1 MVSFLSFFFFFFRER
16 KCFFRTNSNP
26 SSIYLFRA
34 FDHFSAAYRVDAV
47 YKDTKGDRLV
57 LEHLQASTTS
67 SYRGSGGKRKEKKGK
82 KKKGKKNVERREIM
96 IMPVP
101 IPFRRRQL

>member
-1 MVSFLSFFFFFFRER
+1 MVSFLSFCFFFFEKENVSFELIPIHLSFSCLR
-16 KCFFRTNSNP
+16 
-26 SSIYLFRA
+26 